1 MLRGHSAV
9 MYPALLTIVTTAL
22 IVAVYAELT
31 GIFSADDESTRL
43 QNLRPIKNPNDQSRH
58 R

>member
-1 MLRGHSAV
+1 

-31 GIFSADDESTRL
+31 GIFGADDESTRL